1 MRSHIPESGPLAKLF
16 SVILGAALLVVGFMF
31 SLVVMSVAVVVGLV
45 VWGWFWWRTRRLRQA
60 LRAGPSQSDGG
71 PSGEV
76 IDGEAVVV
84 EERITRVISSRSS
97 ASPDHHSPD

>member
-31 SLVVMSVAVVVGLV
+31 SLVVLAIAVVVGLV

-60 LRAGPSQSDGG
+60 RRAGPAPSDTGQ
-71 PSGEV
+71 V

-97 ASPDHHSPD
+97 ASPDRHSPD